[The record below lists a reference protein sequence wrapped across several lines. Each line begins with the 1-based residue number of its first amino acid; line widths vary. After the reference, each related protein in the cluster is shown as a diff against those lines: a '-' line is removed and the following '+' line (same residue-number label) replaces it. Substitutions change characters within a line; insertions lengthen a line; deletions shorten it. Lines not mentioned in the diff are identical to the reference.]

1 MTAAF
6 DRHMMMIA
14 LAMARRGLGST
25 SPNPSVGAVIAD
37 ETTGEVIARGWTQP
51 GGRPHAE
58 REALRRAG
66 NRARG
71 KTMYVTLEPCAHTG
85 RTPTCSDSIVE
96 AGIAR
101 VVCALPDP
109 NPIVAGH
116 GFAQL
121 ADAGIKVDVGLM
133 GDEAR
138 WVTLGHILR
147 QTARRPF
154 VQLKAAFSRNG
165 LVPRGRG
172 SAPVFV
178 TGEEAR
184 AYAHILRAEADA
196 ILIGIGTALADDPDL
211 TCRLPGLAVRSPV
224 RVVLDSRLALPPDS
238 RLARSAR
245 EVPVWVFCAA
255 DSPGQSVETLR
266 ALGVRVIDKLAP
278 RPTDSDRLDAWRG
291 EQVPAILRILA
302 REGITR
308 LLVEGGPGVARAFER
323 ATGEDD
329 TPPPLSVVDE
339 YVVIHGHRDIDPAD
353 GIRVDFG
360 GAPGHRPFG
369 MGLLPSEA
377 GVPMRKLGDD
387 LLWSVRRRR

>member
-25 SPNPSVGAVIAD
+25 APNPSVGAVIAD
-37 ETTGEVIARGWTQP
+37 EASAEVIARGWTQP

-58 REALRRAG
+58 KEALRRAG
-66 NRARG
+66 SRARG
-71 KTMYVTLEPCAHTG
+71 KTLYVTLEPCAHTG

-121 ADAGIKVDVGLM
+121 AEAGIKVDVGLM

-165 LVPRGRG
+165 LVPRGSG
-172 SAPVFV
+172 GAPVFV
-178 TGEEAR
+178 TGDEAR
-184 AYAHILRAEADA
+184 AFAHLLRAEADA
-196 ILIGIGTALADDPDL
+196 ILVGIGTVLADDPDL
-211 TCRLPGLAVRSPV
+211 TCRLPGLAARSPV
-224 RVVLDSRLALPPDS
+224 RIVLDSRLALPLDS
-238 RLARSAR
+238 RLVRSAR
-245 EVPVWVFCAA
+245 DVPVWVFSAA
-255 DSPGQSVETLR
+255 ASTAAGADALR
-266 ALGVRVIDKLAP
+266 ARGVRVIDRLAP
-278 RPTDSDRLDAWRG
+278 RPSEPQAVEAWRG
-291 EQVPAILRILA
+291 EQIPAVLRLLA

-308 LLVEGGPGVARAFER
+308 LLVEGGPGVARAFEH
-323 ATGEDD
+323 ALGEDD

-339 YVVIHGHRDIDPAD
+339 YVVIHGHRDIDPAA

-369 MGLLPSEA
+369 MSLLPSEG
-377 GVPMRKLGDD
+377 GVPMRKLGED